1 MSGEEAVIV
10 NITEENYVAQRTYG
24 TFQIAGRAAIPGFM
38 RLVPPARTEGL
49 SAAAGPAPRG
59 SAMVAA
65 AVGIVALL
73 AGLPLRCALL
83 VLAAVAAALFLM
95 ARLSIKH
102 FGGQTG
108 DVLGAVEQ
116 CVELVVLLGAAT
128 QTADVASVP

>member
-1 MSGEEAVIV
+1 
-10 NITEENYVAQRTYG
+10 
-24 TFQIAGRAAIPGFM
+24 
-38 RLVPPARTEGL
+38 
-49 SAAAGPAPRG
+49 
-59 SAMVAA
+59 MVAA

-73 AGLPLRCALL
+73 GGLPLRCALL

-128 QTADVASVP
+128 QTADAASMP